1 MQCNDIAFHLF
12 KIQPVALQNVGST
25 SHISQSIFWHF
36 WNSCFSK
43 HLLFPDRAHLLL
55 DYRRAERKVNFNP
68 LMTNLLSKSIDWFLY
83 DGEHWS

>member
-1 MQCNDIAFHLF
+1 MQWNDIAFYLF

-36 WNSCFSK
+36 WNSYFSK
-43 HLLFPDRAHLLL
+43 HLFPDRAHLLP
-55 DYRRAERKVNFNP
+55 DYRDAERKKVNFNP
-68 LMTNLLSKSIDWFLY
+68 LMTSKSVEWFLY